1 MASPESPPVP
11 ESLPSPDETTPLTAK
26 AFLRRH
32 LLPIALGGL
41 LIVVVV
47 AVVVLAPNKN
57 QTAEPVRPTRS
68 STVPAQTDPDG
79 APGTSIAPGE
89 SFTEGTVENPT
100 NPSIPDTLLQSGEAP
115 AVGDGIPAGSKPN
128 GKPADVPM
136 VKPEGAPDYP
146 GESGPPSE
154 YVVGDAALDAALLA
168 VVTPLWDP
176 AVTPEAKAGLL
187 GSPDT
192 TAAWQALNARNL
204 GIQGVTRMMSTGL
217 PGPGTCDVFGLS
229 AGCATASFSVRIGD
243 QDVPLSATFVS
254 VDGIWVATVRSAC
267 DSLAALGATCPG

>member
-1 MASPESPPVP
+1 MASPES
-11 ESLPSPDETTPLTAK
+11 LPSTESPPNPDETNPLAAK

-32 LLPIALGGL
+32 LLPLALGWI
-41 LIVVVV
+41 LIVVAV
-47 AVVVLAPNKN
+47 AVVVLAPNEN
-57 QTAEPVRPTRS
+57 QTAEPGRSTRS
-68 STVPAQTDPDG
+68 STVPAQTDADG

-128 GKPADVPM
+128 KEDFDVPM
-136 VKPEGAPDYP
+136 IKPEGAPDYP
-146 GESGPPSE
+146 GEVGTPSE
-154 YVVGDAALDAALLA
+154 YVVGDAALDATLLA

-176 AVTPEAKAGLL
+176 AVTPEVKAALL

-192 TAAWQALNARNL
+192 TASWQALNARNL
-204 GIQGVTRMMSTGL
+204 GIQGATRMTSTGL
-217 PGPGTCDVFGLS
+217 PGAGTCDVFGLS
-229 AGCATASFSVRIGD
+229 AGCATASFIVRIGD

-254 VDGIWVATVRSAC
+254 VDGTWVPTVRSAC
-267 DSLAALGATCPG
+267 DSLAALGAPCPA

>member
-1 MASPESPPVP
+1 MASPES
-11 ESLPSPDETTPLTAK
+11 LPSTESPPNPDETTPLTAK
-26 AFLRRH
+26 AFLQRN
-32 LLPIALGGL
+32 LIPIALGGL
-41 LIVVVV
+41 LVVV
-47 AVVVLAPNKN
+47 AVAVVLLTPNKN
-57 QTAEPVRPTRS
+57 QTAEPSRTTRT

-115 AVGDGIPAGSKPN
+115 AVGDGIPAGSEPN
-128 GKPADVPM
+128 KEDFDVPM
-136 VKPEGAPDYP
+136 IKPEGAPDFP
-146 GESGPPSE
+146 GESVTPSE
-154 YVVGDAALDAALLA
+154 YVVGDAALDAALLV

-176 AVTPEAKAGLL
+176 AVPPEVKAALL

-204 GIQGVTRMMSTGL
+204 GIQGVTRMTSTGL

-229 AGCATASFSVRIGD
+229 AGCSTASFIVRIGD

-254 VDGIWVATVRSAC
+254 VDGTWVPTVRSAC
-267 DSLAALGATCPG
+267 DSLADLGTTCPT